1 MHRTNEA
8 NLSSITDNLEKL
20 RESFGQWVNLSI
32 ESECKVIVTS
42 AVKSIFKRGTHEI
55 KLGELCENSSREVAQ
70 RIYSGKK
77 IKARFVCA
85 LTIYGPNLKRVY
97 SIGIVEGRISNKKI
111 GNNGFGYDPIFI
123 PKGKKVTFGQMKF
136 KNKFKK

>member
-1 MHRTNEA
+1 MALILLSKILLDRGIKMHRTYEA

-77 IKARFVCA
+77 IKARLCDVRPSFLRGYKGTPEVM
-85 LTIYGPNLKRVY
+85 I
-97 SIGIVEGRISNKKI
+97 SIWEN
-111 GNNGFGYDPIFI
+111 
-123 PKGKKVTFGQMKF
+123 
-136 KNKFKK
+136 